1 MTVVEISDTEASPPH
16 GTQASDAE
24 SDSECDTF
32 KLVVRSVIAK
42 DITLTVRP
50 TTKCGAIVKAFLKK
64 AGMADNYP
72 AVFGV
77 AGRKKNGSKD
87 PRLCVDGDKMGNGDE
102 ISEADLEDGDQVE
115 IVGL

>member
-1 MTVVEISDTEASPPH
+1 MSPPQ

-24 SDSECDTF
+24 SDSDDDTF
-32 KLVVRSVIAK
+32 KLVVQSAIAK
-42 DITLTVRP
+42 AITLTVRP

-64 AGMADNYP
+64 AGVADKYP
-72 AVFGV
+72 AVFGI
-77 AGRKKNGSKD
+77 GGGKKKGGKD
-87 PRLCVDGDKMGNGDE
+87 PRLCVDGDKMENDVQ